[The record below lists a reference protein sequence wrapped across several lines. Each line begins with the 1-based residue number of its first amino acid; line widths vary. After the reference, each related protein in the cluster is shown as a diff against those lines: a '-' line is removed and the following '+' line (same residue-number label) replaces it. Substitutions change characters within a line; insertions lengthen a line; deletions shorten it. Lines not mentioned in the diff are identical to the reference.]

1 MGMDFCTG
9 FALMPQASSHTSSK
23 RVISAAPET
32 LPTSVP
38 LHTAV
43 LIGRFQP
50 LHNGHMALLHA
61 ALERARQVVVVLG
74 SAWQA
79 PNPKN
84 PFSWQERAQMMRDA
98 LSKEDAERV
107 HCVPV
112 RDYYNEP
119 LWVHAVRDAVA
130 THVPE
135 GASVALVGHFKDASS
150 AYLARFPGWE
160 LISLPRLGQFDAT
173 PLREIFFGE
182 GSASPEAMDAALT
195 KLATQMPES
204 TLSFLRRWAQTPLYV
219 RMQKEWHM
227 LQAYKEAWA
236 KAPYSPVFVTV
247 DALLRCHAQGK
258 DQVLLIQRGH
268 APGQGLWAMPGGFL
282 EQRDSLWQSCVRE
295 LREETCASVSEADLL
310 AALQAVQVFDHPDRS
325 LRGRTITHVHYLD
338 LGLQPSLPP
347 VQGADDAALAR
358 WVPIADLAQM
368 EGEFF
373 EDHFQILCQFL
384 PITLSH
390 HEPAQQPT

>member
-1 MGMDFCTG
+1 
-9 FALMPQASSHTSSK
+9 MPQASSHISSK
-23 RVISAAPET
+23 RVLSAAPET
-32 LPTSVP
+32 LPTSLP

-79 PNPKN
+79 PSPKN
-84 PFSWQERAQMMRDA
+84 PFSWQERAQMLRA
-98 LSKEDAERV
+98 SLSKEQADRV

-119 LWVHAVRDAVA
+119 LWVHAVRDAVGA
-130 THVPE
+130 LVPE

-150 AYLARFPGWE
+150 SYLARFPGWE

-173 PLREIFFGE
+173 PLREIYLGE
-182 GSASPEAMDAALT
+182 GGSSPQAMDAALA
-195 KLATQMPES
+195 KLADQIPES
-204 TLSFLRRWAQTPLYV
+204 TLAFLRRWAHTSLYA
-219 RMQKEWHM
+219 RMQKEWQM
-227 LQAYKEAWA
+227 LQAYKEAWS
-236 KAPYSPVFVTV
+236 KAPYAPVFVTV
-247 DALLRCHAQGK
+247 DALLRCHARGQ

-268 APGQGLWAMPGGFL
+268 APGLGLWALPGGFL

-295 LREETCASVSEADLL
+295 LREETCATVSEADLL

-325 LRGRTITHVHYLD
+325 LRGRTITHVHYLN
-338 LGLQPSLPP
+338 LGMQPSLPP
-347 VQGADDAALAR
+347 VQGADDAAQAR
-358 WVPIADLAQM
+358 WVPVADLAQM
-368 EGEFF
+368 EDEFF

-384 PITLSH
+384 PITLANTDS
-390 HEPAQQPT
+390 PAQRVA